1 VSSLYRRPEP
11 LSSKPSYGLNIVPF
25 EMRLRRDVTAVLT
38 VLVVTG
44 VLGGCGS
51 DNDKIDQ
58 ARTLQKLED
67 QAKVQRQQLNALERD
82 VGRLARRLEKV
93 SKPVSGS
100 GGATSGG
107 GTNRSFGGS
116 ASCGDGLTVNS
127 NTSCTFAQIVKDE
140 YLASGGG
147 NRTIDVYSPVTGQTY
162 AMTCSGGA
170 PTVCRGGN
178 NAAVYI
184 R

>member
-1 VSSLYRRPEP
+1 LGSA
-11 LSSKPSYGLNIVPF
+11 KPSYGLNIVTF
-25 EMRLRRDVTAVLT
+25 EMRSRRQVTAVLT
-38 VLVVTG
+38 ALVITG
-44 VLGGCGS
+44 ALGACGS
-51 DNDKIDQ
+51 DNDKVDQ

-82 VGRLARRLEKV
+82 VGRLARKLEKV
-93 SKPVSGS
+93 SKPGSGS
-100 GGATSGG
+100 GAAPSGG
-107 GTNRSFGGS
+107 APGRSFGGS

-147 NRTIDVYSPVTGQTY
+147 NRSIDVYSPVTGQTY
-162 AMTCSGGA
+162 AMTCTAGA